1 MEDRNFDEHI
11 ANQKIDIYL
20 AVKEIVTKG
29 RPVTM
34 YGISRITS
42 MSPSYI
48 WKNFG
53 LTGDLIRII
62 DNAEEENQIRQ
73 AINREGVPAVKAKRK
88 NKRTSR

>member
-1 MEDRNFDEHI
+1 MEDRNTDELI

-48 WKNFG
+48 WTNFG

-62 DNAEEENQIRQ
+62 DNAEEENKIRQ
-73 AINREGVPAVKAKRK
+73 AVNRERMSAVKGTRK
-88 NKRTSR
+88 NNRTTR

>member
-1 MEDRNFDEHI
+1 MEDRNFDQEI

-20 AVKEIVTKG
+20 AVKEIVIKG

-48 WKNFG
+48 WTNFG
-53 LTGDLIRII
+53 LTGELIRII
-62 DNAEEENQIRQ
+62 DNAEEENKIRQ
-73 AINREGVPAVKAKRK
+73 AINREGVPVVKAKRK
-88 NKRTSR
+88 NKRASG

>member
-1 MEDRNFDEHI
+1 MADRNTDELI

-20 AVKEIVTKG
+20 AVKEIVQRG

-42 MSPSYI
+42 MSASYI
-48 WKNFG
+48 WTNFG
-53 LTGDLIRII
+53 LTGDLLRII
-62 DNAEEENQIRQ
+62 DNAEEENKIRQ

-88 NKRTSR
+88 NKRAAR

>member
-1 MEDRNFDEHI
+1 MEDKNTNDAI

-20 AVKEIVTKG
+20 AVKEIITKG

-34 YGISRITS
+34 YGISRLTS

-48 WKNFG
+48 WTNFG

-62 DNAEEENQIRQ
+62 DNAEEENKIRQ
-73 AINREGVPAVKAKRK
+73 AVNRDRVPKGKRK
-88 NKRTSR
+88 RKAD

>member
-1 MEDRNFDEHI
+1 MAGKNFDDTL

-62 DNAEEENQIRQ
+62 DNAEEENKIRQ
-73 AINREGVPAVKAKRK
+73 AVNREGVPAVKRKRK
-88 NKRTSR
+88 NK

>member
-1 MEDRNFDEHI
+1 MEDRNFDQEI

-48 WKNFG
+48 WTNFG

-62 DNAEEENQIRQ
+62 DNAEEENKIRQ
-73 AINREGVPAVKAKRK
+73 AINRDTMSSIKAKRK
-88 NKRTSR
+88 NKRTTG